1 MEPDGDV
8 VYTVTDNGVGIPE
21 ERKELLLSGVG
32 GHIGCANV
40 HKRIQLLF
48 GEKYG
53 VTVHSVPVGTKIS
66 IRLPCIFE
74 R

>member
-1 MEPDGDV
+1 MLIV
-8 VYTVTDNGVGIPE
+8 VSDNGTGIPE
-21 ERKELLLSGVG
+21 DRKELLLSGGGG

-53 VTVHSVPVGTKIS
+53 VSVLPAQSGARIA
-66 IRLPCIFE
+66 IRLPYLFE
-74 R
+74 K